1 MSGLEVRPA
10 REEDREAVLAFCQ
23 QTWEWGDYI
32 EDVWEE
38 WLHEENG
45 ALLVALIDGQ
55 PVGVANIRMLNAEEA
70 WMEGM
75 RVDPAFRQRG
85 VASALFDAQLDE
97 AKRRGASTA
106 RLITE
111 ASNSAAIRLI
121 ERSQMRQVSAY
132 APYQA
137 GLISAGSKRPEGLET
152 PILAT
157 SNDLDEIIDYLN
169 VSNIFPLAGGL
180 YNAGFVAYSITA
192 SLIEQ
197 KVRAQQVYLLRR
209 WERLDGLVMCEQREW
224 HDGTQLFIGYIDG
237 TTESISLLAYAL
249 RVMLP
254 QFGLEIVQAHIPD
267 MMMVRDAFTGA
278 EYEWDGHVFYIYER
292 LLK

>member
-1 MSGLEVRPA
+1 MPDLEVRPA

-32 EDVWEE
+32 ANVWEE

-45 ALLVALIDGQ
+45 TLLVALIDGQ
-55 PVGVANIRMLNAEEA
+55 QVGVANIRMLNAEEA

-75 RVDPAFRQRG
+75 RVDPAFRHRG
-85 VASALFDAQLDE
+85 IAGALFDAQIDE
-97 AKRRGASTA
+97 AIRRGASSA

-132 APYQA
+132 APYRA
-137 GLISAGSKRPEGLET
+137 GPISSSSKRTRGLEKPT
-152 PILAT
+152 LAT
-157 SNDLDEIIDYLN
+157 TNDINEIIDYLN

-180 YNAGFVAYSITA
+180 YNAGFLAYSITA
-192 SLIEQ
+192 TLIEQ

-224 HDGTQLFIGYIDG
+224 HDGKQLFAGYIDG

-254 QFGLEIVQAHIPD
+254 AFGLEQVQAHIPD
-267 MMMVRDAFTGA
+267 MMMVRDAFAGA